1 MLCLYGIDCL
11 VRVCVC
17 LMIVSVRSVQTFF
30 FCLGVIAQ
38 SLPQI
43 LHKSFI
49 RRVCDS
55 IIISRMFHV
64 LIDSTQD
71 DYQELNGKE

>member
-1 MLCLYGIDCL
+1 M

-30 FCLGVIAQ
+30 FSLGVIAQ

-43 LHKSFI
+43 LHKSFS
-49 RRVCDS
+49 RRVWGS
-55 IIISRMFHV
+55 IIINRMFHIF
-64 LIDSTQD
+64 IDSTQD
-71 DYQELNGKE
+71 NYLELNGKE